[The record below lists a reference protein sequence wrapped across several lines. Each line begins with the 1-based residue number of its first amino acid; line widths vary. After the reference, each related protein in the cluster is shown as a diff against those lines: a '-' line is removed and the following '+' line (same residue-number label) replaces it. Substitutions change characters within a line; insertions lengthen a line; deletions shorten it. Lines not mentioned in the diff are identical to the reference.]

1 MRNGITIVVIMILV
15 MTGLAFFKSKTAIV
29 GKVNPADGA
38 ETVWIMG
45 EKDSLKTGVSDGQ
58 FYFEVKPGAYKLMV
72 NARPPYKD
80 VVMDN
85 LVVKQEE
92 TLDVGEIILKQ

>member
-1 MRNGITIVVIMILV
+1 MRNIITFFVLAVLV
-15 MTGLAFFKSKTAIV
+15 MTGIAFFTPKTAIV

-38 ETVWIMG
+38 ETVWLMG
-45 EKDSLKTGVSDGQ
+45 ERDSLKTGVSDGQ
-58 FYFEVKPGAYKLMV
+58 FFFEVKPGAYKLMV
-72 NARPPYKD
+72 QARPPYKD
-80 VVMDN
+80 AVLDN